1 MVRDNSE
8 YNLIL
13 ELVDHESTKVEEK
26 LKGKSLAA
34 RRVEWNQ
41 GRSEEAKKKMCLQQ
55 RRCRE
60 MVVYHMRRALR
71 GL

>member
-8 YNLIL
+8 YIVIL
-13 ELVDHESTKVEEK
+13 ELVDHESTKGDEK
-26 LKGKSLAA
+26 LKGKSLSA
-34 RRVEWNQ
+34 RRVEWKE
-41 GRSEEAKKKMCLQQ
+41 GSSEEAKKKTCLQK
-55 RRCRE
+55 RRCGR